1 MKIIFTLLTLIL
13 FFGCSKSEVD
23 ELSLNSW
30 DGLWEDG
37 TGFWLRIRVEDEE
50 LHFSRSGE
58 QPDSPTKFTLQS
70 ISEDFKTVEVIEK
83 SDYVNYLHT
92 LKLQSATKL
101 QRDSFDLDNKKLWGS
116 DSLTKKK
123 N

>member
-1 MKIIFTLLTLIL
+1 MKIILVLLTLIA
-13 FFGCSKSEVD
+13 FVGCSKSKHTEIT
-23 ELSLNSW
+23 LNSW

-37 TGFWLRIRVEDEE
+37 TGFWLRINVEDKE

-58 QPDSPTKFTLQS
+58 QADSPTKFSLQS
-70 ISEDFKTVEVIEK
+70 ISEDFTTIQVIEK
-83 SDYVNYLHT
+83 SDYTNYLHT

-101 QRDSFDLDNKKLWGS
+101 QRDSFDLDDNELWGS